1 MLNRP
6 VKRAG
11 KFKTAC
17 KGFKKDLQANR
28 KIFIFS
34 ITSDDIRYYLFW
46 VRFDLVRVVT
56 PKKLYGQ
63 RRK

>member
-1 MLNRP
+1 MLIRP

-34 ITSDDIRYYLFW
+34 ITSDDIRHYPFW
-46 VRFDLVRVVT
+46 VRFDLVQVLT
-56 PKKLYGQ
+56 PNKIYGQ
-63 RRK
+63 SSK